1 MEYTARQKRILSEM
15 KDRDI
20 LQDGRDDQARDR
32 TTDAERTKIAYD
44 VLKEVEYDPFE
55 HELEL
60 AKYLVEEYE

>member
-1 MEYTARQKRILSEM
+1 M
-15 KDRDI
+15 KERDI
-20 LQDGRDDQARDR
+20 LHDGYDDLARDR

-55 HELEL
+55 HELQL